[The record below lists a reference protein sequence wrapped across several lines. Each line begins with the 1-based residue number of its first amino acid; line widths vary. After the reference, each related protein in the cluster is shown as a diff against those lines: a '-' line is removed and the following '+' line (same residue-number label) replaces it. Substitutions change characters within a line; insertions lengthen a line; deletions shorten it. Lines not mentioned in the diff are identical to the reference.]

1 MSFKRK
7 DIEIMAPVGSYESL
21 RAAID
26 AGADSVYF
34 GVGQLNMRSRSAANF
49 TLDDL
54 ARIVS
59 IARRHNVKT
68 YLAVNTLLSRRG
80 SACPCG
86 KRWIGPGPREC
97 PPLIVSDQAG
107 IPLARSIGLEVHIS
121 TQLNLSNLESVAFYA
136 QFADVMV
143 LARELTIPQVRA
155 IYDGIRERNI
165 CGPGGEPVRIEMFA
179 HGALCMAIS
188 GKCYLSLHDTGCSA
202 NRGACRQLCRR
213 SYEVRDRDSG
223 TELVIDN
230 HYIMS
235 PKDLCTIDF
244 LDKFL
249 GAGVRVLKIEGRA
262 RSAEY
267 VKRVVESYDEALCMI
282 EAGSYTPERAR
293 ALKERLATVFNRGF
307 WGGYYMG
314 ARIDEWSAVYGSAAT
329 KRKCMWVKSPTIS
342 NVSAWLKSRSRPR
355 RSVSATRPS
364 WWVRPPGCWNFRPGR
379 FVSMNKMCSKRRR
392 VFFVRLK
399 YLRRSTGAIN
409 CISSWMRKGTDK
421 RDKTTGKSN
430 EYRKLIA

>member
-1 MSFKRK
+1 MKMSFKRK

-68 YLAVNTLLSRRG
+68 YLAVNTLLYDADLPAMRQTMDRARTEG
-80 SACPCG
+80 VSAV
-86 KRWIGPGPREC
+86 
-97 PPLIVSDQAG
+97 IVSDQAG
-107 IPLARSIGLEVHIS
+107 ILYARSIGLEVHIS

-329 KRKCMWVKSPTIS
+329 KRKVYVGKVT
-342 NVSAWLKSRSRPR
+342 NY
-355 RSVSATRPS
+355 
-364 WWVRPPGCWNFRPGR
+364 F
-379 FVSMNKMCSKRRR
+379 KRIGVAEIQVEAAPLR
-392 VFFVRLK
+392 VGDETFLV
-399 YLRRSTGAIN
+399 GE
-409 CISSWMRKGTDK
+409 
-421 RDKTTGKSN
+421 TTGVLEFPTGEIRVDEQNVQQAPQGVFCSVKVPAPIHGGD
-430 EYRKLIA
+430 KLYKFVDAEGNGQEG